1 MDPQYYTDFWT
12 VPGYLGM
19 DPAASVH
26 RERIQ
31 LKTVVQ
37 QVYLGRPAGQPAGE
51 QNAEDDPKT
60 GVDDAWHR
68 LLQTY
73 GADGRI
79 GVLLAQAPSESAYL
93 KGLRL
98 TITSGNAAGKS
109 FLVESV
115 AGQTAILGSH
125 ADAQI
130 LEQLAPGDE
139 AILDNSNYLAMQT
152 YHRHQVPESSGFDG
166 FDQFRDEDGQPIY
179 PQRAVAA
186 GPMISRGGCGSLQT
200 GRFAAKMISVCCLQD
215 ESAFPWNADWYRR
228 QVRQQAGEQGEQD
241 TYRLWFVDHAMH
253 GDVQNTPDPSRIVP
267 YLGVLN
273 QALLDLSA
281 WVEKGISPADSTSYR
296 VQDSQVILTQERAT
310 IQPLVRVKLPKPGSP
325 FAVDEVV
332 DFQAE
337 IELPPQTVLVS
348 AEWDFDG
355 DGNYSRAA
363 GQVQLDAGGL
373 HATTTAQHV
382 YKRPGTY
389 FAGLRVQIN
398 RAEKPQ
404 DFYAKV
410 YNLDRVRVVV
420 E

>member
-1 MDPQYYTDFWT
+1 M
-12 VPGYLGM
+12 
-19 DPAASVH
+19 
-26 RERIQ
+26 
-31 LKTVVQ
+31 
-37 QVYLGRPAGQPAGE
+37 
-51 QNAEDDPKT
+51 
-60 GVDDAWHR
+60 
-68 LLQTY
+68 
-73 GADGRI
+73 
-79 GVLLAQAPSESAYL
+79 
-93 KGLRL
+93 
-98 TITSGNAAGKS
+98 
-109 FLVESV
+109 
-115 AGQTAILGSH
+115 
-125 ADAQI
+125 
-130 LEQLAPGDE
+130 
-139 AILDNSNYLAMQT
+139 
-152 YHRHQVPESSGFDG
+152 
-166 FDQFRDEDGQPIY
+166 
-179 PQRAVAA
+179 
-186 GPMISRGGCGSLQT
+186 
-200 GRFAAKMISVCCLQD
+200 
-215 ESAFPWNADWYRR
+215 
-228 QVRQQAGEQGEQD
+228 
-241 TYRLWFVDHAMH
+241 
-253 GDVQNTPDPSRIVP
+253 
-267 YLGVLN
+267 
-273 QALLDLSA
+273 
-281 WVEKGISPADSTSYR
+281 EKGISPADSTSYR

-382 YKRPGTY
+382 YKRLGTY